1 MYKES
6 DYIYEVDAE
15 SADLN
20 HEGILKP
27 YAYQKIF
34 ARVVEEHLNKININ
48 MDSTMKHRL
57 AWALISM
64 TVEIERPIRGC
75 ERLYARTWHSERH
88 GPFFR
93 REMIVS
99 DADGEMVFRGAS
111 FSVLLDIDKRSF
123 FRKKDLPFYI
133 TDPIKQHLVEAKPT
147 TKIKLDYCKME
158 ERIVYNSYIDRLGHA
173 NNCRYGEFAYD
184 VFTEAECRKLRDLI
198 RMEFYYMSE
207 LRLHDRFSVHKA
219 NEGEKIYIKG
229 MNESKSDVSFDV
241 IFEFN
246 A

>member
-6 DYIYEVDAE
+6 DYIYEVDTE

-20 HEGILKP
+20 DEGILKP

-48 MDSTMKHRL
+48 MNSTMKHRL

-64 TVEIERPIRGC
+64 TIEIEKPVRGC
-75 ERLYARTWHSERH
+75 ERLYARTWHSDRH

-99 DADGEMVFRGAS
+99 DAGDEVVFRGAS

-123 FRKKDLPFYI
+123 FRKKELPFHI
-133 TDPIKQHLVEAKPT
+133 MDPIKQRLVEAKPT
-147 TKIKLDYCKME
+147 TKIKLEYCRVE

-184 VFTEAECRKLRDLI
+184 IFTEAECRKLRDLK
-198 RMEFYYMSE
+198 RMEFYYISE
-207 LRLHDRFSVHKA
+207 LRLKDRFSILKA
-219 NEGEKIYIKG
+219 YEGEKIYVKG
-229 MNESKSDVSFDV
+229 LNDSKSDVSFDV

-246 A
+246 D